1 MSVGD
6 EVVEVNGEEC
16 ETLRD
21 TTKIVA
27 LKMMIQQTEIREK
40 VNDNVEAR
48 TYSCTAP
55 VGQWLCFEWLTDCH
69 AAGGREFRQ

>member
-16 ETLRD
+16 EMLRD

-40 VNDNVEAR
+40 V
-48 TYSCTAP
+48 
-55 VGQWLCFEWLTDCH
+55 
-69 AAGGREFRQ
+69 